1 MSSHQAAGGP
11 ASLFTTNAPGWSI
24 LVRLLVGL
32 AVFFPEGIQKLI
44 FPDILGAGRFANI
57 GIPYPDVM
65 GPFVGTV
72 EIICGDAGE
81 TDQRADE
88 GAAQGIGEV
97 HPSLASDWARWRRNS
112 AVSGRPPIFNGN
124 GYAGRLEQAC
134 HLESPPVILGCVS
147 FALAEVRAQAFRQH
161 IMCNAKGADV
171 IRAAGRKDGAS
182 GQSRPGQSVD

>member
-88 GAAQGIGEV
+88 GTAQGIGEV
-97 HPSLASDWARWRRNS
+97 HPSLASACAQWRRNS
-112 AVSGRPPIFNGN
+112 AVSRPPIFNGN